1 MEIRKI
7 NIIASAIVTERSKVE
22 LNMILDIKAFD
33 FSKFD
38 EKAFNSI
45 NSQLI
50 SHTHHNDDEC
60 GHCDHESHSLV
71 AEYSLQKDVSLR
83 NILIEEEGILELK
96 ELEQWLADLLWERS
110 TDIFRLKGVLN
121 VKNQERKVVLQGV
134 HKLFDTQEGV
144 LWTPEEDRINKIFF
158 IGRNLDLQQLS
169 VGFKKCVHK

>member
-7 NIIASAIVTERSKVE
+7 NIIASTIVTERSKVQ

-38 EKAFNSI
+38 EKAFTSI
-45 NSQLI
+45 RSQLI
-50 SHTHHNDDEC
+50 SHTHHNE
-60 GHCDHESHSLV
+60 HNNCDHESHSLV
-71 AEYSLQKDVSLR
+71 AEYSLQKDVSLMT
-83 NILIEEEGILELK
+83 ILIEEKGVVELK

-144 LWTPEEDRINKIFF
+144 LWTQEDRINKIFF

-169 VGFKKCVHK
+169 VSFKKCVHK